1 MTFTFQLATIENTQ
15 AMCQL
20 MHEAF
25 SIYTDP
31 QSSALLETEDTL
43 KKALQTGEY
52 AALLFDQNQQLL
64 AMCRFIE
71 NESSLY
77 FFRFAVK
84 SDLQGSGLGSVF
96 LQRLE
101 AYALERGLTHTTCK
115 VRKNLQQNI
124 SFYQKNGYQ
133 MDQQFIPDQNYST
146 PVLLLEKEL
155 VKMDKKKTSIA
166 SFVLR

>member
-1 MTFTFQLATIENTQ
+1 MTFTFQLATTENTE

-31 QSSALLETEDTL
+31 PSSALLETEDTL
-43 KKALQTGEY
+43 IQALQSGEH
-52 AALLFDQNQQLL
+52 AALLFDQDHQVL

-71 NESSLY
+71 GENNLY

-84 SDLQGSGLGSVF
+84 SDRQGSGLGSVL

-101 AYALERGLTHTTCK
+101 AYATERGFTRTTCK
-115 VRKNLQQNI
+115 VRKNLNQNI

-133 MDQQFIPDQNYST
+133 IDQQFVPEQQHST
-146 PVLLLEKEL
+146 PVFLLEKKL
-155 VKMDKKKTSIA
+155 VKVDKKKTSIA
-166 SFVLR
+166 SFV